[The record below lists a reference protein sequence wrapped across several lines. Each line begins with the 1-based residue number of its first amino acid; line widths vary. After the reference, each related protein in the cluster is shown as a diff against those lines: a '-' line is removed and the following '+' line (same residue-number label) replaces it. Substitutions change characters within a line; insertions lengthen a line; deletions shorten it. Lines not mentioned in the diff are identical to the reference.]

1 MLGLKYKW
9 QKVIGTM
16 EDLRSFRNKGDL
28 LILGH
33 TKYRILD
40 IAGFGGSSVVYQAV
54 MQTN

>member
-40 IAGFGGSSVVYQAV
+40 IAGFGGSSLIK
-54 MQTN
+54 T